1 MKDSKVTRYLA
12 EIEEG
17 DVAELELG
25 AYPAIEALA
34 FAVIEMRDRD
44 GKGHMTKEEWRAL
57 KKEYGYD

>member
-1 MKDSKVTRYLA
+1 MVVEPGGIFYQRV
-12 EIEEG
+12 EEP

-44 GKGHMTKEEWRAL
+44 GNGHMTKEEWRAL